1 MNYLKEFVILCACL
15 LLGSLTRKIINFP
28 IPEAVY
34 GMIYLFI
41 ALRFNI
47 LKPEEIEKTS
57 NGILTNLAF
66 LFVPVGVGIM
76 ANYEVIEGRILKLL
90 IIVLIG
96 TAVTMGVTG
105 VIVQSLQRRKQWIWY
120 LIVPTLV

>member
-15 LLGSLTRKIINFP
+15 LLGSLTRKLINFP

-41 ALRFNI
+41 ALRLKI

-57 NGILTNLAF
+57 NGILANLAF

-76 ANYEVIEGRILKLL
+76 ANFDVIQGRILKLL
-90 IIVLIG
+90 IIVLLG
-96 TAVTMGVTG
+96 TAITMGVTG
-105 VIVQSLQRRKQWIWY
+105 IIVQSLQRRKKWS
-120 LIVPTLV
+120 

>member
-15 LLGSLTRKIINFP
+15 LLGSLTRKLINFP

-34 GMIYLFI
+34 GMIYLFL

-47 LKPEEIEKTS
+47 LKPVDVEKTA
-57 NGILTNLAF
+57 NGILANLAF

-76 ANYEVIEGRILKLL
+76 ENYDIIQGRLLKLL
-90 IIVLIG
+90 LIILVG
-96 TAVTMGVTG
+96 TAITMVVTG
-105 VIVQSLQRRKQWIWY
+105 LIVQGLQRRKQ
-120 LIVPTLV
+120 